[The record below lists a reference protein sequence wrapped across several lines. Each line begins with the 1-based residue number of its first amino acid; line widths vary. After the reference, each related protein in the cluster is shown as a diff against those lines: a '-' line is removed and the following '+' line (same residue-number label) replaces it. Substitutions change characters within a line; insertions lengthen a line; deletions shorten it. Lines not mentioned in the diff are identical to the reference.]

1 MKDTAKI
8 LEGRSI
14 GNIPT
19 LGRQRNDWDDRLDLH
34 RMRKERRDKA
44 REQIK
49 KAGLGA
55 ILCYDWGNTRYL
67 GALPY
72 QTWAYPKGYQY
83 VLLPR
88 NGDPVLWTI
97 GTRTR
102 QIREELMTSWGG
114 RVFGNHEVEWA
125 LIGGGDPDPFF
136 KDIKKILSDHGV
148 LNEPL
153 GIDKPLYT
161 VDLKEKFKEEGINLV
176 DGMLPMLAAREVKTQ
191 DEIYCLNMAAAIA
204 ETAFEAIRANI
215 RPGARECDV
224 MAEGI
229 RAAIQAGSG
238 GIGDFNFVSGERTNR
253 NMLNWTDKAIRP
265 GELVFV
271 DAANLSFL
279 GYVTCYYRTFCC
291 GKPTERQKEM
301 YAECLEMMYNA
312 IRLIKPGASTAD
324 VVKVWPT
331 CDYWGCETDAEAL
344 ECCICHGIGV
354 SLHEAPVASRHTS
367 LKNPL
372 KFKEGN
378 VCAIET
384 WVGRDNP
391 REGIRIEEEFVVT
404 KEGAEIISKWPIDQ
418 ITQCW
423 I

>member
-1 MKDTAKI
+1 MKDAAKI

-19 LGRQRNDWDDRLDLH
+19 LGTNWNDWDERLDIN
-34 RMRKERRDKA
+34 RMKKERLKKTQ
-44 REQIK
+44 ESIK

-83 VLLPR
+83 VLLPK
-88 NGDPVLWTI
+88 NGDPILWTI

-102 QIREELMTSWGG
+102 QIRDQMMMSWGG
-114 RVFGNHEVEWA
+114 RIFGNHEVEWA

-136 KDIKKILSDHGV
+136 KDIKKILYEHGV

-153 GIDKPLYT
+153 GIDKPQYT
-161 VDLKEKFKEEGINLV
+161 VDLKEKFKKEGINLV

-191 DEIYCLNMAAAIA
+191 DEIYCMNIAAAIS
-204 ETAFEAIRANI
+204 EVSFEAVRANI

-229 RAAIQAGSG
+229 RAAIQAGNG
-238 GIGDFNFVSGERTNR
+238 TMGEYCFCSGERTNR
-253 NMLNWTDKAIRP
+253 NMLNFSDKMIRP
-265 GELVFV
+265 GEIVFV
-271 DAANLSFL
+271 DNGGTTFL
-279 GYVTCYYRTFCC
+279 GYNTCYYRTFCC
-291 GKPTERQKEM
+291 GKATERQKEM
-301 YAECLEMMYNA
+301 YAEALELLYNST
-312 IRLIKPGASTAD
+312 RLIKPGTSTAD
-324 VVKVWPT
+324 IVKLWPT
-331 CDYWGCETDAEAL
+331 CDYWGCKTDYEAM
-344 ECCICHGIGV
+344 ECFIIHGIGLSV
-354 SLHEAPVASRHTS
+354 HEGPVASRHTS
-367 LKNPL
+367 LKNPV
-372 KFKEGN
+372 KFREGN

-391 REGIRIEEEFVVT
+391 REGARIEEEFVVT
-404 KEGAEIISKWPIDQ
+404 KDGVEFISKWPVGQ
-418 ITQCW
+418 ITECW